1 MIQDPDQYHLFI
13 IWTCIAVWSYVCL
26 FVTEVPQVNR
36 LITQGT
42 FEEKIDEM
50 LKSKKALA
58 NLTVETGEKWIGDFT
73 DKELKEIFQLAEKW

>member
-1 MIQDPDQYHLFI
+1 M
-13 IWTCIAVWSYVCL
+13 
-26 FVTEVPQVNR
+26 
-36 LITQGT
+36 ITQGT

-73 DKELKEIFQLAEKW
+73 DKELKEIFQLAEK